1 MENAADALKIAFAL
15 IVFTTAIATLFIL
28 TTNTRSTA
36 DTIFEYIDDTNYYD
50 PIKSKDADRQV
61 GTAEIV
67 GTLYRYYKESIC
79 VTINFVKGGQVTYTF
94 DRGNENYHYT
104 QLDGTAI
111 QLNNAKNI
119 ELNIDH
125 FVSDVLYNP
134 DHINSR
140 FVEKFVE
147 IPRSGIYAYDENS
160 NLEFTLKA
168 GSRKVYI
175 TYEEQP

>member
-1 MENAADALKIAFAL
+1 MENASDALKIAFAL

-50 PIKSKDADRQV
+50 PIKSKDADRPV
-61 GTAEIV
+61 GVSEIV

-79 VTINFVKGGQVTYTF
+79 VTIVFRNGERYVF

-160 NLEFTLKA
+160 NSEFTLKA